1 MYLHID
7 CNTFFASCEVAT
19 RPELEGR
26 PVVVANVNEAGGGII
41 LALNAQAK
49 QLGLKR
55 GNPVFQ
61 VKRLLERNGVEVCK
75 ADHKKY
81 RRISAELMEAV
92 KKQEIVLNFI
102 QYSIDEFF
110 GELPL
115 NDEQELR
122 HYAEVVKNHIFDA
135 TSIPVSCGVGQSY
148 TLAKTATHFAKHYS
162 AYNGVCVIMPEKRE
176 KALSL
181 LNVSDIWGVGR
192 RVCPKLEQM
201 GIQTALQLAE
211 ANEQTL
217 SREFSVAV
225 LRTQMELRGVPAI
238 DLQRPEQQKSIMQS
252 QTFGYM
258 TDKKSELETYV
269 RGFVSQCCVKLR
281 AQHTVCQSVTLFL
294 ATNRHRDDLPQYS
307 NSATA
312 KFPSPLADTPKITKS
327 ALQLLEGLYRRGYQ
341 YKQAGVILGGIIPE
355 QGSQT
360 DLFTQEDDEK
370 RRKLMQLADSINQKF
385 GDDTLGFGR

>member
-201 GIQTALQLAE
+201 GIHTALQLAE

-258 TDKKSELETYV
+258 TDQKSELETYV
-269 RGFVSQCCVKLR
+269 RRFVAQCCVKLR

-312 KFPSPLADTPKITKS
+312 KFPSPLADTPKITKL